1 MLREPDADQ
10 LQSTLR
16 RIAWVFPDRESFRSL
31 PKWEEIFWDVYDEVA
46 TGLGLAWSWHPPDD
60 IAIDA
65 TDRVPRVYLAGELEQ
80 CGFYLPI
87 PPSISALVNDKLA
100 TNLTLTDSLVD
111 PIPTIRIGTG
121 RDLEMALYAPVLPQ
135 VKFVPRRA
143 GSDWAATCRRWTVER
158 QCRP

>member
-1 MLREPDADQ
+1 M
-10 LQSTLR
+10 
-16 RIAWVFPDRESFRSL
+16 
-31 PKWEEIFWDVYDEVA
+31 A
-46 TGLGLAWSWHPPDD
+46 TGLALAWSWHPPDN
-60 IAIDA
+60 IAIVA
-65 TDRVPRVYLAGELEQ
+65 TDRVPRVYLAGELVTPADTLFVTSVYSYPYQMMDVFNQHAIHAVLEQ

-100 TNLTLTDSLVD
+100 TNLTLTDSPVD